1 MLSWS
6 GMSTSST
13 CHPSVAPLAFILT
26 TNDSLAERSFQ
37 GVADGDEWK
46 RPTPRSNPM
55 LWIFGHMVHTRVQLL
70 KLLGES
76 FDTGWGDVF
85 ARGSALA
92 DSAGYPS
99 RNAVLGVARD
109 LNARLYARLGMLS
122 EAELAQPASRAFTP
136 AVKTFGDQ
144 ISFLTMHD
152 TYHVGQLA
160 YVRKAIGLPGVV
172 G

>member
-1 MLSWS
+1 M
-6 GMSTSST
+6 TFT
-13 CHPSVAPLAFILT
+13 CHPSIAPLTFILA

-46 RPTPRSNPM
+46 RPTPQSNPM

-92 DSAGYPS
+92 DSAGYPT
-99 RNAVLGVARD
+99 RDAVHAVARD
-109 LNARLYARLGMLS
+109 LNARLYAKLASLT
-122 EAELAQPASRAFTP
+122 EAEVAAPASRAFTP
-136 AVKTFGDQ
+136 AVKTLGDQ

-152 TYHVGQLA
+152 TYHVGQLG

>member
-6 GMSTSST
+6 GVTTTST
-13 CHPSVAPLAFILT
+13 CHPSVAPLAFILA

-37 GVADGDEWK
+37 GVADGDEWT
-46 RPTPRSNPM
+46 RPTSQSNPM
-55 LWIFGHMVHTRVQLL
+55 LWIFGHMVATRVQLL
-70 KLLGES
+70 ALFGER

-92 DSAGYPS
+92 DPSGYPT
-99 RNAVLGVARD
+99 RDAVQGASRD
-109 LNARLYARLGMLS
+109 LNTRLYAKLALLTG
-122 EAELAQPASRAFTP
+122 ADLAQPASRAFTP
-136 AVKTFGDQ
+136 AVKTLADQ
-144 ISFLTMHD
+144 IAFLTMHD

>member
-6 GMSTSST
+6 GMSTTTTS
-13 CHPSVAPLAFILT
+13 HPSVAPLIFILT
-26 TNDSLAERSFQ
+26 TNDSLAERTFQ

-46 RPTPRSNPM
+46 RPTPQSNPM
-55 LWIFGHMVHTRVQLL
+55 LWILGHMVQTRVALL
-70 KLLGES
+70 KLLGEE

-85 ARGSALA
+85 ARGAALEDA
-92 DSAGYPS
+92 SGYPGRDAVQSMS
-99 RNAVLGVARD
+99 RA
-109 LNARLYARLGMLS
+109 LNARLYARLATLTD
-122 EAELAQPASRAFTP
+122 ADLAAPASRAFTP
-136 AVKTFGDQ
+136 AVKTLADQ

-152 TYHVGQLA
+152 TYHVGQLG